1 MVVIVLD
8 SGRRRRAPRVAPF
21 NETADGGLSPLL
33 KRCTE
38 DLPEERRLRYRFS
51 SVVLLGADL
60 FLAYPSV
67 GHRAE

>member
-1 MVVIVLD
+1 
-8 SGRRRRAPRVAPF
+8 
-21 NETADGGLSPLL
+21 
-33 KRCTE
+33 
-38 DLPEERRLRYRFS
+38 LRYRFS